1 MTLSFTKAWP
11 IELLKNN
18 DQGHWSSPCSSRCH
32 RRNSVSE
39 IWILLFDDYYEPSD
53 SISLNFHRIVYH
65 TYRDIQLVEMNHV
78 RNTRH
83 VKTPIACLL
92 QEAVRVKGLTA
103 KRKAIRDLLSTAV
116 GEYNKTQTNKVR
128 VNWSSVEISSR
139 FFQNEKCQI
148 RKSWVPGLPNQGWL
162 EEGNLWDFAMSFGAT
177 GLDEAVCRLL
187 QMGTRRWGLKPI
199 KSSKATSQQF

>member
-1 MTLSFTKAWP
+1 MIIMNLP
-11 IELLKNN
+11 I
-18 DQGHWSSPCSSRCH
+18 P
-32 RRNSVSE
+32 
-39 IWILLFDDYYEPSD
+39 
-53 SISLNFHRIVYH
+53 ISLNFHRIVYH

-139 FFQNEKCQI
+139 FFKMRNVKSENHGCQAFRI
-148 RKSWVPGLPNQGWL
+148 KDDLKKVIYGILRCPSELLDLMKQSADSYKWEHGG
-162 EEGNLWDFAMSFGAT
+162 GA
-177 GLDEAVCRLL
+177 
-187 QMGTRRWGLKPI
+187 
-199 KSSKATSQQF
+199 